1 MFVEY
6 LKYRRWLIYLRKSRQ
21 DDPAQTVE
29 EVLSKHETMLQE
41 YAEREFGGRI
51 PEENIY
57 REVVSGESIDDRVE
71 IKKVLAR
78 IEESDIE
85 GVLVVEPS
93 RLSRGDLGDCDRI
106 VKAFRFSDTLV
117 GTLMMTYNLKNKMER
132 KFFQDELLRGNEHL
146 EYTKEILFR
155 GRVAAVKRGCYIGH
169 TPPYGYDRAMKGDDH
184 TLKPNPD
191 EAPIVK
197 LMFEWYADEGLTPFK
212 IARRLDG
219 MNVKA
224 PKGEKWSES
233 SIRDMLRNKHYI
245 GKVIYRRQCDEQVME
260 NGVVV
265 KKRVST
271 PLDEVIEAKGKHDA
285 IIDMELWDRARA
297 RGSADRTREKFE
309 LTNPLA
315 TLFLCSNCGRTMRV
329 RKYKNAENR
338 FTCPCTPAC
347 FKSVRV
353 WEVNEAVEHVLE
365 YVELP
370 KLQLKVANN
379 DGDARKIQERRLV
392 KLEKEMEEY
401 LEQEDKQYDLLETGT
416 YTQEVFDRRNGKLR
430 EKINKCQDE
439 INKVKRTLPKNIN
452 YAEHVVSLEKAIAA
466 FKNPDMTPGEKNK
479 ILKSIISKIEYTGP
493 KTGSEHAKRGVTP
506 FTLEV
511 FLRL

>member
-1 MFVEY
+1 MFTEY

-21 DDPAQTVE
+21 DDPTQTVE
-29 EVLSKHETMLQE
+29 EVLSKHEAMLQE

-78 IEESDIE
+78 IEETEIE

-155 GRVAAVKRGCYIGH
+155 GRVAAVKRGCYIGNV
-169 TPPYGYDRAMKGDDH
+169 PPYGYDRAMKGDDH

-197 LMFEWYADEGLTPFK
+197 LMFEWYADEGLTPWK
-212 IARRLDG
+212 IARRLDN
-219 MNVKA
+219 MSVKA
-224 PKGEKWSES
+224 PKGDKWSGE
-233 SIRDMLRNKHYI
+233 SIRDMLKNKHYI
-245 GKVIYRRQCDEQVME
+245 GKVVYRQQSDEQVLE

-265 KKRVST
+265 KKRVFM
-271 PLDEVIEAKGKHDA
+271 PEEEVIEAKGKHDA
-285 IIDMELWDRARA
+285 IIDMDLWERARA
-297 RGSADRTREKFE
+297 RGSADRTRNKFE

-315 TLFLCSNCGRTMRV
+315 TLFVCSNCGRTMRK
-329 RKYKNAENR
+329 RNIKHAQPR
-338 FTCPCTPAC
+338 FACPCTPQC
-347 FKSVRV
+347 YKSVRV
-353 WEVNEAVEHVLE
+353 QEVHDAIQHVLE

-379 DGDARKIQERRLV
+379 DGDARKIQERRLTQ
-392 KLEKEMEEY
+392 LQKEMEEY
-401 LEQEDKQYDLLETGT
+401 LTQEDKQYDLLEKGT
-416 YTQEVFDRRNGKLR
+416 YTQEVFDRRNAKLR

-439 INKVKRTLPKNIN
+439 INAVKRSLPKNIN
-452 YAEHVVSLEKAIAA
+452 YAEHVVSLEKAIDAW
-466 FKNPDMTPGEKNK
+466 KDPDMTPGEKNK
-479 ILKSIISKIEYTGP
+479 ILKAIISKIEYTGP
-493 KTGSEHAKRGVTP
+493 KTGSDHAKRGVTP

>member
-1 MFVEY
+1 MFTEY

-41 YAEREFGGRI
+41 YAERELGGRI

-78 IEESDIE
+78 IEETEIE

-155 GRVAAVKRGCYIGH
+155 GRVAAVKRGCYIGNI
-169 TPPYGYDRAMKGDDH
+169 PPYGYDKAMKGDDH
-184 TLKPNPD
+184 TLKPSQD

-197 LMFEWYADEGLTPFK
+197 LMFEWYADEGLTPWK
-212 IARRLDG
+212 IARRLDNMG
-219 MNVKA
+219 VKA
-224 PKGEKWSES
+224 PKSDKWSGE
-233 SIRDMLRNKHYI
+233 SIRDMLKNKHYI
-245 GKVIYRRQCDEQVME
+245 GKVIYRQQSDEQVME
-260 NGVVV
+260 NGAVV
-265 KKRVST
+265 KKRVFM
-271 PLDEVIEAKGKHDA
+271 PEEEVVVAEGKHDA
-285 IIDMELWDRARA
+285 IIDMDLWERARA
-297 RGSADRTREKFE
+297 RGSADRTRNKFE

-315 TLFLCSNCGRTMRV
+315 TLFVCSNCGRTMRK
-329 RKYKNAENR
+329 RNIKHAQPR
-338 FTCPCTPAC
+338 FACPCTPQC
-347 FKSVRV
+347 YKSVRV
-353 WEVNEAVEHVLE
+353 QEVHEAIEHTLK

-379 DGDARKIQERRLV
+379 DGDARKIQERRLAQ
-392 KLEKEMEEY
+392 LQKEMEEY
-401 LEQEDKQYDLLETGT
+401 LEQEDKQYDLLEKGT
-416 YTQEVFDRRNGKLR
+416 YTQEVFDRRNAKLR

-439 INKVKRTLPKNIN
+439 IHTVKRSLPKNIN
-452 YAEHVVSLEKAIAA
+452 YAEHVVSLEKAIDAW
-466 FKNPDMTPGEKNK
+466 NDQDMTPGEKNK
-479 ILKSIISKIEYTGP
+479 ILKAIISKIEYTGP
-493 KTGSEHAKRGVTP
+493 KTGSDHAKRGVTP

>member
-1 MFVEY
+1 MFIEY

-41 YAEREFGGRI
+41 YAEREFGGKI

-155 GRVAAVKRGCYIGH
+155 GRVAAVKRGCYIGNI
-169 TPPYGYDRAMKGDDH
+169 PPYGYDKAMKGDDH

-197 LMFEWYADEGLTPFK
+197 LMFEWYADEGLTPWK
-212 IARRLDG
+212 IARRLDS

-224 PKGEKWSES
+224 PKGEKWSGE
-233 SIRDMLRNKHYI
+233 SIRDMLKNRHYI
-245 GKVIYRRQCDEQVME
+245 GKVIYRQQSDEQVME
-260 NGVVV
+260 NGVVI
-265 KKRVST
+265 KKRVFT
-271 PLDEVIEAKGKHDA
+271 PEEEVIEAKGKHDA
-285 IIDMELWDRARA
+285 IIDMDLWDRARA
-297 RGSADRTREKFE
+297 RGSADRTRNRYE

-353 WEVNEAVEHVLE
+353 WEVREAIEHALE
-365 YVELP
+365 HVELP

-379 DGDARKIQERRLV
+379 DGDARKIQERRLA

-401 LEQEDKQYDLLETGT
+401 LEQEDKQYDLLETGA

-466 FKNPDMTPGEKNK
+466 LKNPDMTAAEKNK

>member
-1 MFVEY
+1 MFTEY
-6 LKYRRWLIYLRKSRQ
+6 LKYKRWLIYLRKSRQ

-29 EVLSKHETMLQE
+29 QVLSKHETMLQE

-51 PEENIY
+51 PDENIY

-155 GRVAAVKRGCYIGH
+155 GRVAAVKRGCYINNI
-169 TPPYGYDRAMKGDDH
+169 PPYGYDKAMKGDDH

-197 LMFEWYADEGLTPFK
+197 LMFEWYADEGLTPWK
-212 IARRLDG
+212 IARRLDS
-219 MNVKA
+219 MNVPA
-224 PKGEKWSES
+224 PKSDKWSGE
-233 SIRDMLRNKHYI
+233 SIRDMLKNKHYI
-245 GKVIYRRQCDEQVME
+245 GKVIYRQQSDEWVME
-260 NGVVV
+260 NGEVV
-265 KKRVST
+265 KKKVFM
-271 PLDEVIEAKGKHDA
+271 PEEEVIEAKGKHDA
-285 IIDMELWDRARA
+285 IIDMDLWERARA
-297 RGSADRTREKFE
+297 RGSADRTRNKFE

-315 TLFLCSNCGRTMRV
+315 TLFVCSGCGRTMRK
-329 RKYKNAENR
+329 RNIKHAQPR
-338 FTCPCTPAC
+338 FACPCTPQC
-347 FKSVRV
+347 HKSVRV
-353 WEVNEAVEHVLE
+353 WEVHEAVEHALE

-370 KLQLKVANN
+370 KLQLKVANG
-379 DGDARKIQERRLV
+379 DGDARKIQERRLAQ
-392 KLEKEMEEY
+392 LQKEMEEY
-401 LEQEDKQYDLLETGT
+401 LEQEDNQYDLLEREK

-439 INKVKRTLPKNIN
+439 INKVKKSLPKNIN
-452 YAEHVVSLEKAIAA
+452 YAEHVISLEKAIAA
-466 FKNPDMTPGEKNK
+466 WKDPDMTAGEKNK
-479 ILKSIISKIEYTGP
+479 ILKAIISKIEYTGP

>member
-1 MFVEY
+1 MFIEY

-21 DDPAQTVE
+21 DDPNHTVE
-29 EVLSKHETMLQE
+29 QVLSKHETMLQE

-78 IEESDIE
+78 IESSEIE
-85 GVLVVEPS
+85 GVLIVEPS

-106 VKAFRFSDTLV
+106 VKAFKISKTLV
-117 GTLMMTYNLKNKMER
+117 GTLTMTYNLNNKMER
-132 KFFQDELLRGNEHL
+132 KFFQDELLRGNDHL

-155 GRVAAVKRGCYIGH
+155 GRIAAVKRGCYIGNV
-169 TPPYGYDRAMKGDDH
+169 PPYGYDRAMKGDDH

-197 LMFEWYADEGLTPFK
+197 LMFEWYADEGLTPLK
-212 IARRLDG
+212 IARRLDS
-219 MNVKA
+219 MNIKA
-224 PKGEKWSES
+224 PKGERWSDN
-233 SIRDMLRNKHYI
+233 SIRDMLKNKHYI
-245 GKVIYRRQCDEQVME
+245 GKVVYRKQSDEQVLE
-260 NGVVV
+260 NGEVVT
-265 KKRVST
+265 KKVFM
-271 PLDEVIEAKGKHDA
+271 PEDEVIEANGKHDA
-285 IIDMELWDRARA
+285 IIDIELWDRARL
-297 RGSADRTREKFE
+297 RGSADRTRNKFE

-315 TLFLCSNCGRTMRV
+315 TLFVCSNCGRTMR
-329 RKYKNAENR
+329 RRNLKKADDR
-338 FTCPCTPAC
+338 FACPCTPQC
-347 FKSVRV
+347 YKSVRV
-353 WEVNEAVEHVLE
+353 WEVHEAVEHALE

-370 KLQLKVANN
+370 KLQLKVTNG
-379 DGDARKIQERRLV
+379 DGDARKIQEKRLAQ
-392 KLEKEMEEY
+392 LEKQMAEY
-401 LEQEDKQYDLLETGT
+401 LDQEDEQYDLLETKQ
-416 YTQEVFDRRNGKLR
+416 YTPELFARRNARLR
-430 EKINKCQDE
+430 EKIDKCQDE
-439 INKVKRTLPKNIN
+439 IHKVKRTLPKNIN

-466 FKNPDMTPGEKNK
+466 WKDPDMTAEEKNK
-479 ILKSIISKIEYTGP
+479 ILKAIISKIEYTGP